1 MENTIWFIVKN
12 LSKTFIYFVCH
23 LFCMQT
29 AHLHMEESVGRLVD
43 SVKEKCYKQNYNGG
57 GYCRQLENILGVK

>member
-1 MENTIWFIVKN
+1 MENAIWFIVKN

-29 AHLHMEESVGRLVD
+29 VHLHMEESVGRLVD
-43 SVKEKCYKQNYNGG
+43 SVKEKCIN
-57 GYCRQLENILGVK
+57 RIIMEGVTADNLRIFWG